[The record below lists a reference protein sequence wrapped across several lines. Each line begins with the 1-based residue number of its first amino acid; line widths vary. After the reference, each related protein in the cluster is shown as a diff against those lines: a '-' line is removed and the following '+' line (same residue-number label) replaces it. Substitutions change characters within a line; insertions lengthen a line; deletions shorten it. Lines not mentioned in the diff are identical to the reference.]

1 MQDDKTYISVS
12 GNVGGEVEGTGNDD
26 DGKPVTPS
34 QRAQLQSL
42 AGETGLPVDLDV
54 TRGEARR
61 KIAELEKKAGRTTPR
76 DS

>member
-12 GNVGGEVEGTGNDD
+12 GNVGGEVEGGSNGDD
-26 DGKPVTPS
+26 EKPLTPS

-42 AGETGLPVDLDV
+42 SGETGLPVDLDV

-61 KIAELEKKAGRTTPR
+61 KISELEKKAGRTTPR
-76 DS
+76 DA